1 MTLEEA
7 LAHPASRKVLLV
19 TLVVGE
25 HLYAWT
31 DNGDGTYTATTANE
45 VVGLRVDGTDQAN
58 GWTWDAAAGT
68 VTVDSAVLEDPREH
82 VVQVMVALRFATEP
96 KVFDEPWWPRVERVP
111 DVSLRTEAEF
121 GGLTQ
126 IGGGT
131 LELANGD
138 AFFDGLDGLDWSA
151 GWCELRLGVDLP

>member
-19 TLVVGE
+19 TLVAGE

-31 DNGDGTYTATTANE
+31 DNGDGTFTAQTPRE
-45 VVGLRVDGTDQAN
+45 VVGLRVDGADQTP
-58 GWTWDAAAGT
+58 GWTWDRTAGT
-68 VTVDSAVLEDPREH
+68 VTVDSAVLGDPREH
-82 VVQVMVALRFATEP
+82 VVLAMVALRFATEP

-138 AFFDGLDGLDWSA
+138 GFFDGLELDWAA
-151 GWCELRLGVDLP
+151 GWCELKLGVDLP